1 VLFVGAYERQL
12 DDKGRL
18 ALPAPFR
25 AHLGE
30 QCYLAKGLDKCIDV
44 IPVADFERVATEM
57 MEAVKRGEV
66 SLQRQRSL
74 AFSAVLVNVDKQGRV
89 KLDDTLRAYAEI
101 DDDTMPM
108 VAGNL
113 DRLEIWSPERYRR
126 VNAVGDDQLAGS
138 DLDGFAP
145 DGQR

>member
-138 DLDGFAP
+138 DLDGSAP